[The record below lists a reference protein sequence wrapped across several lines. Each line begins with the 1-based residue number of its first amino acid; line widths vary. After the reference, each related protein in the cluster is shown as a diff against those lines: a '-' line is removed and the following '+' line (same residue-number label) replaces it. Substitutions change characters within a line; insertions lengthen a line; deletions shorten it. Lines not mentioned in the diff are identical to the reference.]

1 MGGVKRVRNEREVGV
16 LTVLKGMKAGE
27 IGGNYVTM
35 L

>member
-1 MGGVKRVRNEREVGV
+1 MGGVKEASEREVGV